1 MKNYILSI
9 SIIFTLFL
17 SAPQYIEAVT
27 NTGFIP
33 GQIWYSK
40 EILVEGETVN
50 IHTAVWNGEK
60 ESFMFKVE
68 FYDKNR
74 NHQGSDN
81 VFVKYPQVSGQTI
94 KTYIP
99 VREFEC
105 SNSMMYNDFQELLK
119 ASEYPYIT
127 IEIDPSQVRNIL
139 PGKSSTDLIFSIT
152 IASIT
157 NAQYISCDI
166 NTYPN
171 STMSITGEATIQ
183 LANFQIK
190 PPIKFMGLVK
200 VKDEVTIKFSF
211 NFIVI

>member
-1 MKNYILSI
+1 VKIKLYLILFIFYPVTVASQDLSDIKNSDEYTDNYVQI
-9 SIIFTLFL
+9 S
-17 SAPQYIEAVT
+17 
-27 NTGFIP
+27 
-33 GQIWYSK
+33 
-40 EILVEGETVN
+40 GETN
-50 IHTAVWNGEK
+50 INCFECA
-60 ESFMFKVE
+60 
-68 FYDKNR
+68 YDKNR

-200 VKDEVTIKFSF
+200 VKDEVTIKFSI

>member
-1 MKNYILSI
+1 MFVKIKLYLILFIFYPVTVTSQDLSDIINSDEYTDNYVQI
-9 SIIFTLFL
+9 S
-17 SAPQYIEAVT
+17 
-27 NTGFIP
+27 
-33 GQIWYSK
+33 
-40 EILVEGETVN
+40 GETN
-50 IHTAVWNGEK
+50 INCFECA
-60 ESFMFKVE
+60 
-68 FYDKNR
+68 YDKNK
-74 NHQGSDN
+74 NHRSSDN

-99 VREFEC
+99 VMEFEC

-119 ASEYPYIT
+119 ASEFPYIT